1 MGNACGTIALIH
13 AVGNSSSEI
22 NLGNFKLL
30 YVACQIL
37 YKILGIFLVLPQVS
51 EMKEPIWSIVV
62 ENSCLDVFFKSTA
75 SMDPYEVLVCF
86 VRICAHYQVT
96 LISLTVFSLYP
107 MPYFSACFVSWEG
120 RCHGKGSLIGRQ
132 CWCHRGTAI
141 LLSLCMWTGLETWNW
156 ETLKNRHPLQS
167 VYRAIGVYSY
177 TVVILETFFFM
188 CYVSINFLI
197 SECWAGQKKVHV
209 SLNLLESCIG

>member
-86 VRICAHYQVT
+86 VRICAHYQVI
-96 LISLTVFSLYP
+96 LISITVFSLYLMAHAMLFSVLCFLRRT
-107 MPYFSACFVSWEG
+107 MPWQRLTHWPPVLVSQRYCRTTFLVYVNWVSNLKLGDIKEQISSAICV
-120 RCHGKGSLIGRQ
+120 
-132 CWCHRGTAI
+132 
-141 LLSLCMWTGLETWNW
+141 
-156 ETLKNRHPLQS
+156 
-167 VYRAIGVYSY
+167 
-177 TVVILETFFFM
+177 
-188 CYVSINFLI
+188 
-197 SECWAGQKKVHV
+197 
-209 SLNLLESCIG
+209 